1 MKYESQKFY
10 SAVEIDQLARACGF
24 VERTSP
30 ITGLTFLVT
39 FTTGL
44 MNTPTGTLAQ
54 LAAFLSG
61 VCKTQ
66 VSPQAIDERLT
77 VSAMAFMRCCLEKAF
92 AMATRPRVSE
102 GGLLVSFDHVYII
115 DSTNFELHASLRE
128 VFKGS
133 GGASSTSAMRIQLV
147 LDYVTGRLHVWI
159 GDTKLCDAPTL
170 QRVVERCALDTS
182 GQCLFLSDLGYFK
195 IATFQTIHQQH
206 QFFLSKFQFGVAL
219 QDENGATLNLQALLK
234 AAPDSFDQIVI
245 LAGVRY
251 RLVGKK
257 LPDAV
262 VNQRLRTANRAAK
275 SKRGGTITDAYRL
288 FLQYALFLTNL
299 PSAYRMEA
307 LFTLYRIR
315 WQIELVFKTWKSI
328 LAIHRIR
335 SAKMPRIMCEV
346 YGKLILAALSITLMV
361 VDQRPP
367 DKIVLSLH
375 RVMQHLRSVA
385 ALWACAIFQGA
396 HVLAAFLDALA
407 TDLARLCQ
415 KKSQGTKPS
424 IETRLQHALASEP
437 LSPRHLTLT

>member
-1 MKYESQKFY
+1 VTQEFF
-10 SAVEIDQLARACGF
+10 SAAQLDQLARACGF

-44 MNTPTGTLAQ
+44 LNTPTGTLAQ

-92 AMATRPRVSE
+92 AMATRPRVCNGE
-102 GGLLVSFDHVYII
+102 LGAAFDHVYII

-133 GGASSTSAMRIQLV
+133 GGAGSVSAMRIQLV

-170 QRVVERCALDTS
+170 QRVVEDCALDTS

-195 IATFQTIHQQH
+195 LATFRTIHQQQ
-206 QFFLSKFQFGVAL
+206 QFFLSKFLFGVAL
-219 QDENGATLNLQALLK
+219 HDETGAALDLQALLK
-234 AAPDSFDQIVI
+234 AAPDAFDQVVT
-245 LAGVRY
+245 LEGVRY
-251 RLVGKK
+251 RLVGRK

-275 SKRGGTITDAYRL
+275 CKRGGVITDAYRL

-299 PSAYRMEA
+299 PLTYRMEA

-328 LAIHRIR
+328 LAIHKLRA
-335 SAKMPRIMCEV
+335 AKLERVMCEV
-346 YGKLILAALSITLMV
+346 YGKLILAALSSRITATV
-361 VDQRPP
+361 ESVH
-367 DKIVLSLH
+367 DKLVLSLH

-385 ALWACAIFQGA
+385 PLWASAILQGA
-396 HVLAAFLDALA
+396 QALAAFLAALA
-407 TDLARLCQ
+407 TDLARLC
-415 KKSQGTKPS
+415 KKTSQRTKPS
-424 IETRLQHALASEP
+424 IETRLQHALATQP
-437 LSPRHLTLT
+437 LSATMSP